1 MKFIAKKMKILY
13 SLCAKM
19 GNKVIKLGMPRVVGI
34 TESVLELHVT
44 KGTRL
49 S

>member
-1 MKFIAKKMKILY
+1 MKFIAKDENIIFT
-13 SLCAKM
+13 LCKN